1 MRSRNQKLQNRMFAL
16 VEQYLEGTGTVEQI
30 SSENNIASSKFKYWK
45 GVYYKT
51 SPKRKRYR
59 RPPSTFIEI
68 KPSGISNHKNI
79 ELEYPNGVK
88 LRLADTSGIDLR
100 SLINI
105 V

>member
-1 MRSRNQKLQNRMFAL
+1 MRSRNPELQKKMFAL
-16 VEQYLEGTGTVEQI
+16 VEQYISGTKTVEQI
-30 SSENNIASSKFKYWK
+30 SRENNLPSSKFKYWK

-59 RPPSTFIEI
+59 RSSSAFTEI
-68 KPSGISNHKNI
+68 QPKQFSNYKNI

-88 LRLADTSGIDLR
+88 LRLTDTSGFDLR

>member
-16 VEQYLEGTGTVEQI
+16 VEQYLEGTRTVEQI
-30 SSENNIASSKFKYWK
+30 SKENNLPSSKFKYWK

-59 RPPSTFIEI
+59 RSPSRFIEI
-68 KPSGISNHKNI
+68 PPKQFSNYKNI

-88 LRLADTSGIDLR
+88 LRLADTSGFDLK